1 MKITRRK
8 LEEMIEEAMCGAM
21 PAEMH
26 MGVEM
31 DSHMDSHGHDGDYGH
46 GADALVAVVEHK
58 GTVSKEDCCA
68 AVMCL
73 IECCSCPAT
82 RAKLAACCD
91 ELMGGHHSR

>member
-21 PAEMH
+21 PSDMYVD
-26 MGVEM
+26 MEM
-31 DSHMDSHGHDGDYGH
+31 DHHGHGGHH
-46 GADALVAVVEHK
+46 GAEELVAVVEHR

-82 RAKLAACCD
+82 RAKLAACCA
-91 ELMGGHHSR
+91 EIMAGHHSE